1 MKTILTESNALNA
14 IKAASELYMHLF
26 PMNAIWLED
35 KLIVVRNNRPV
46 PTVRLALT
54 DNVKVID
61 GIIEDALNG
70 NDATHEV
77 VVIKGTNRQSNNEFA
92 LSGRNLSTD
101 EIETIK
107 LS

>member
-1 MKTILTESNALNA
+1 MKLTESNVLNA
-14 IKAASELYMHLF
+14 MQTASELYCHMY

-35 KLIVVRNNRPV
+35 KLTVVRNDRAV

-61 GIIEDALNG
+61 GIIVDALNG

-77 VVIKGTNRQSNNEFA
+77 VVIKGTNRESNNEFV
-92 LSGRNLSTD
+92 LSGRNLATD
-101 EIETIK
+101 KIETIK

>member
-1 MKTILTESNALNA
+1 MKLTENSVLNVMKTTA
-14 IKAASELYMHLF
+14 ELYCHLY

-35 KLIVVRNNRPV
+35 KLTVVRDNRAV
-46 PTVRLALT
+46 PTARLALT
-54 DNVKVID
+54 DCVKVID
-61 GIIEDALNG
+61 GVIVDALNG

-77 VVIKGTNRQSNNEFA
+77 VVIKGTNRQSNNEFV
-92 LSGRNLSTD
+92 LSGRTISTD